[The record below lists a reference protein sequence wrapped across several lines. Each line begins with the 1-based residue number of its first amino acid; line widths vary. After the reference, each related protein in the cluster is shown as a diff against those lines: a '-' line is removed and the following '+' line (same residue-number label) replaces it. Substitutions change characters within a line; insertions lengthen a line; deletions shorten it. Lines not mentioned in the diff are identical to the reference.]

1 MGPKGILILKIK
13 HILNEYDAD
22 EGIDRFEEIMSEIL
36 DLTHDAMQIVREHG
50 DRSTYARADS
60 YWRGHIEQA
69 VEKRDWFSM
78 AATLAE
84 LRGEGDE

>member
-1 MGPKGILILKIK
+1 MKIK